1 MDGEESDLEDEAHL
15 QHLSRARDVFAR
27 RQEPPEHRTPAPALL
42 PPGTRCAAA
51 PALRQQQQQLA
62 GELEHQQQVRH
73 RRQAEAQHSRPA
85 HTAAVVPTHCLLALC
100 SASASAYATSLP
112 ATTTATTATST
123 ASTTQVV
130 PPVDISRTVKPLERR
145 TPLLRAWT
153 EDEELR
159 LLQGVVQYGESLL
172 LLLL

>member
-15 QHLSRARDVFAR
+15 QHLSRARDAFAR
-27 RQEPPEHRTPAPALL
+27 RQEPPEPRTPAPALL

-100 SASASAYATSLP
+100 SASGSASAASLP
-112 ATTTATTATST
+112 TAATAA
-123 ASTTQVV
+123 TTQVV
-130 PPVDISRTVKPLERR
+130 PPGDISRTVKPLERR

>member
-15 QHLSRARDVFAR
+15 QHLSRARDAFAR

-100 SASASAYATSLP
+100 SASGSAYASSLP
-112 ATTTATTATST
+112 AATATGTTT

>member
-100 SASASAYATSLP
+100 SASASASAASLP
-112 ATTTATTATST
+112 TAATAA
-123 ASTTQVV
+123 TTQVV